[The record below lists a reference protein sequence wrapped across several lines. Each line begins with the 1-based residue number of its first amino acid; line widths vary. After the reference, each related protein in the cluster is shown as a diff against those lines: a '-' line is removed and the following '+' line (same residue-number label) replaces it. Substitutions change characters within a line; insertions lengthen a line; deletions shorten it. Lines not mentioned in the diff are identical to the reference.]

1 MMVSKYS
8 PRIFAQPDNKLAYY
22 QLLFKTHLF
31 VYVKMSDFTIA
42 VV

>member
-1 MMVSKYS
+1 MVIVAP
-8 PRIFAQPDNKLAYY
+8 PRRRYQPDSKFICY